1 MKGAQLMKYLG
12 VEEVKEVLNINTGKA
27 YSVIRELNAELTQK
41 GYMVVRG
48 KVPELYLQER
58 FYL

>member
-48 KVPELYLQER
+48 KVPERYLQER